1 MIPDLGEEGGGGG
14 KKAASAVPEMFGT
27 EPVTL
32 SLLEPISIVSR
43 KMWLSSPF
51 APYHHLKYIF
61 FKVLTS
67 HRIFRKKNQVK
78 SPHPVPL

>member
-14 KKAASAVPEMFGT
+14 RGGRKKAASAVPEMFGT

-32 SLLEPISIVSR
+32 SQLEHISIVSG

-51 APYHHLKYIF
+51 APYRHLKSF
-61 FKVLTS
+61 F
-67 HRIFRKKNQVK
+67 I
-78 SPHPVPL
+78 